1 MWHQWRGLSGSFHG
15 ARTLGTQF
23 TTQFTRFTS
32 TKVQILPPEK
42 LLSAELAPLVL
53 SFFCFTG
60 TKVHILTHMS
70 PRILAPDFSVA
81 ELCFFCFTGTKVH
94 ILTHMSPRILAPDF
108 SVAELC
114 ALMDTFVQTAEAGVH
129 EKNGRDLPLPLP
141 LSSVKSVYACMR

>member
-81 ELCFFCFTGTKVH
+81 ELC
-94 ILTHMSPRILAPDF
+94 
-108 SVAELC
+108 